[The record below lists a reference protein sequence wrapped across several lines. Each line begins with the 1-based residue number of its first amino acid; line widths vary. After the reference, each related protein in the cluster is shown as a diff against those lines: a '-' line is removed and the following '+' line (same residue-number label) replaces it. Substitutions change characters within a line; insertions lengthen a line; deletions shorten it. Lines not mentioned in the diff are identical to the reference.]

1 MDGNLKVLIDNDTKR
16 KAMFVVKCK
25 GSTISEEVR
34 KMCEKYAKE
43 FDEKY
48 GKEW

>member
-1 MDGNLKVLIDNDTKR
+1 MDSTFQTLINADTKR
-16 KAMFVVKCK
+16 KAMFVLKCQGK
-25 GSTISEEVR
+25 TLSEEVR